1 MTNEPYTEE
10 TAGQID
16 PQNPFENA
24 LKTPH
29 TGRIT
34 GGFCRRSCC
43 RIFISRCFR
52 NGRSVPAFAA
62 R

>member
-24 LKTPH
+24 LENAAYRTV
-29 TGRIT
+29 T

-43 RIFISRCFR
+43 RTFISRCFR